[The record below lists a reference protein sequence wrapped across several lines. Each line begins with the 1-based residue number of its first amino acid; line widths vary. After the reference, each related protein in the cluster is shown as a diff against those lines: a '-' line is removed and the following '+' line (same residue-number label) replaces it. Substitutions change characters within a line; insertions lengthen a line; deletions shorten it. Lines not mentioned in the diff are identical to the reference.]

1 MTSYKEGY
9 SEEWEVFPGLPF
21 LVREDCICRE
31 AARQMSMLQ
40 EASPHFPGN
49 FLYGVHESRDGKDLI
64 LAVMN

>member
-9 SEEWEVFPGLPF
+9 SEEWKVFPGLPF